1 MSLVGSLEDLGLADI
16 LQIVNLARK
25 SGVLCLRCEHG
36 EGRILF
42 REGLVH
48 AAAVKGE
55 PGFESLLER
64 RGLAQDGAPEGAALD
79 RVEAL
84 RREVIERAVARMFEW
99 HAGEFSFDVRDDP
112 DSGDAGSALAA
123 GLSPQYLT
131 MEATRRGDERRAGAQ
146 RGEAERSAGLRE
158 DPLVFSGEADDAG
171 DARAVL
177 IDAILRRVDPEG
189 LGSAADGSRGSGP
202 AEPGRAACARAV
214 VVDPDLA
221 ALEWLKSTLAGLFER
236 VHIFQG
242 AEGAITR
249 IRQYLGR
256 GELPAV
262 LLSDRAP
269 MDPLS
274 GIDSASEL
282 LRRLRIQAPRMP
294 LLLLAQEGEPA
305 PRAGR
310 YADALLLRP
319 ATASLLD
326 PRGSGR
332 VASAALALR
341 VGLAPFARNPA
352 AEAHAADPQVAEVP
366 EPPREGEAEP
376 EDLGA

>member
-36 EGRILF
+36 EGRIVF

-48 AAAVKGE
+48 AAGVKGE

-64 RGLAQDGAPEGAALD
+64 RGLARERALEGSTLD

-84 RREVIERAVARMFEW
+84 RREVIETAIARMFEW
-99 HAGEFSFDVRDDP
+99 HAGEFSFDVRDDLDP
-112 DSGDAGSALAA
+112 EGAGLLAA

-131 MEATRRGDERRAGAQ
+131 MEATRRGDERRAGGP
-146 RGEAERSAGLRE
+146 RGEAERNAGLPE
-158 DPLVFSGEADDAG
+158 DPLAFSGEADDAG

-177 IDAILRRVDPEG
+177 IDAILGRVDPEG
-189 LGSAADGSRGSGP
+189 LGATAEGSRASGP

-221 ALEWLKSTLAGLFER
+221 ALEWLKSTLADLFER

-242 AEGAITR
+242 AEGAIAR
-249 IRQYLGR
+249 IRQYLSR

-294 LLLLAQEGEPA
+294 LLLLAEEGEPA
-305 PRAGR
+305 PRAAR

-319 ATASLLD
+319 ATACLLD

-332 VASAALALR
+332 VASASLALR
-341 VGLAPFARNPA
+341 VGLAPFARNPG
-352 AEAHAADPQVAEVP
+352 AEAHAAGSQLAEVP
-366 EPPREGEAEP
+366 EPPREGTDER
-376 EDLGA
+376 EDLGG